1 MPAGAVDLR
10 CNTEELLAILMSRE
24 VRDWEISACGAVSMI
39 PAAALLLAEATHA
52 PHAEI
57 IILGSDEL
65 SHNLGK
71 DIHFLTQR
79 GQLELFFHS
88 ALQFDAEGNFNLHV
102 IGDPNAPDRRLPG
115 GYGSGLMSYMA
126 KRILFFRTEHNP
138 RTFVDK
144 VDFVSGAGVTDERIQ
159 RSTEPFK
166 VFTPMAVLR
175 FDRDTARYTLE
186 SVHPGFTAEDV
197 QAQTGFP
204 LVVPDPVMVTPAPTD
219 EELSTLRGE
228 VRDRMIST
236 GTYPEWAREV
246 LRAP

>member
-24 VRDWEISACGAVSMI
+24 VHDWEISACGAVSMI

-88 ALQFDAEGNFNLHV
+88 ALQFDADGNFNLHV

-115 GYGSGLMSYMA
+115 GYGSGLMSYMS
-126 KRILFFRTEHNP
+126 KRILFFRTEHDL
-138 RTFVDK
+138 RTFVPQ

-159 RSTEPFK
+159 RSNEPFK
-166 VFTPMAVLR
+166 VFTPIAVLR
-175 FDRDTARYTLE
+175 FDRDTRQYTLE
-186 SVHPGFTAEDV
+186 SVHPGYTPDEV
-197 QAQTGFP
+197 QARTGFP
-204 LVVPDPVMVTPAPTD
+204 LVMADPVPVTPPPTD
-219 EELSTLRGE
+219 EELDALRGE
-228 VRDRMIST
+228 VRSRMIET
-236 GTYPEWAREV
+236 RP
-246 LRAP
+246 L